1 VPSFLRPYTRRL
13 INAPVSHV
21 TSFLILHEITAV
33 VPLLGLFGLFH
44 YSNWLPEA
52 WKEGKTVR
60 EGVEKFSRYFRRKGW
75 VAEDEDD
82 TAGRSAKWT
91 GEQGVRVVLE
101 VAVAYAITKALLPAR
116 LILSVWATPWF
127 ARVFVLPLT
136 GLFGMLFGRSG
147 GKISASGTATEMGVM
162 RKSGLG
168 KREFKGKSAGS

>member
-1 VPSFLRPYTRRL
+1 MIALDEASNSCPVPSFLRPYTRRL
-13 INAPVSHV
+13 IDAPVSHV

-52 WKEGKTVR
+52 WTEGKLVK

-75 VAEDEDD
+75 VADDEDD
-82 TAGRSAKWT
+82 MAGKRSKWT

-116 LILSVWATPWF
+116 LILSVWVTPWF
-127 ARVFVLPLT
+127 ARVFVLPIT
-136 GLFGMLFGRSG
+136 RLFGRLLGRSG
-147 GKISASGTATEMGVM
+147 G
-162 RKSGLG
+162 
-168 KREFKGKSAGS
+168 